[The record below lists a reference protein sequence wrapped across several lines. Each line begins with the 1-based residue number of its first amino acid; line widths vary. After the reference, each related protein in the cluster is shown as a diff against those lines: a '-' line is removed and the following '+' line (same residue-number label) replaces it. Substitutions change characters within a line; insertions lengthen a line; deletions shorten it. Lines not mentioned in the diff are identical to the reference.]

1 MPTYILASQ
10 SPRRQQLLAEMGIS
24 FSVQQADIDETPPA
38 DINVYEVP
46 QLLAQKKAEKIAS
59 TQQEAIIIA
68 ADTVVIIDHII
79 LNKPKD
85 KEDAKKMLQLL
96 SGSMHEVV
104 TGVCVHKK
112 DAINIFSV
120 ITKVYFKPLSE
131 TVIDFYIDTYKPFDK
146 AGAYGIQDWIGIVGI
161 EKIEGDYYNVMGLPT
176 AKLYDYL

>member
-68 ADTVVIIDHII
+68 ADTVVIIDHVI

-96 SGSMHEVV
+96 SGTMHEVV

>member
-59 TQQEAIIIA
+59 TQQDAIIIA

-146 AGAYGIQDWIGIVGI
+146 AGAYGIQDWIGIIGI

>member
-85 KEDAKKMLQLL
+85 REDAKKMLQLL
-96 SGSMHEVV
+96 SGTMHEVV
-104 TGVCVHKK
+104 TGVCVHKN
-112 DAINIFSV
+112 DAINISGYIRLF
-120 ITKVYFKPLSE
+120 ITGRIKP
-131 TVIDFYIDTYKPFDK
+131 
-146 AGAYGIQDWIGIVGI
+146 Q
-161 EKIEGDYYNVMGLPT
+161 
-176 AKLYDYL
+176 

>member
-59 TQQEAIIIA
+59 TQQDAIIIA
-68 ADTVVIIDHII
+68 ADTVVIIGHII

-146 AGAYGIQDWIGIVGI
+146 AGAYGIQDWIGIIGI